1 MKLVSKS
8 DILYTVTIG
17 AAALALFFA
26 LSLFGGNTVKITM
39 QGKTIYEGSI
49 SQNDTVTVEGDYTNI
64 IKIEN
69 GEVWVERSTCPNQIC
84 VHSGKI
90 RSGSIV
96 CAPNGVVICVEGGGT
111 DAVAG

>member
-1 MKLVSKS
+1 MQQRAFRKNTVLNWVKNMKLVSKS

-64 IKIEN
+64 IKN
-69 GEVWVERSTCPNQIC
+69 KTYRNLVL
-84 VHSGKI
+84 KI
-90 RSGSIV
+90 ALKVNKKSFAYIILS
-96 CAPNGVVICVEGGGT
+96 NMLK
-111 DAVAG
+111 